1 MIESSSV
8 VLAALNKEL
17 AVEKEAYEKAVA
29 HNAAWE
35 NRENTAKTTLIES
48 NDKVRRRRGR

>member
-1 MIESSSV
+1 M
-8 VLAALNKEL
+8 NKEL

-35 NRENTAKTTLIES
+35 NRGNTAKTTLIES